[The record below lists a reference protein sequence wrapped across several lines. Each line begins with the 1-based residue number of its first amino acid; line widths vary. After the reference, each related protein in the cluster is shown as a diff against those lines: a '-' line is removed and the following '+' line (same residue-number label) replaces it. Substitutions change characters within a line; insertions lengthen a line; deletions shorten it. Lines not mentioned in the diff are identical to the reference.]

1 MSAQEWIE
9 VIVLVVCF
17 IAAALA
23 AGTETALTSVG
34 RLRVRFLAEQGSKG
48 AAILQKLR
56 ADPNRYLST
65 VLFTNTLALIVASTS
80 TTLLTDSL
88 FTHWNV
94 PSAWRLWLA
103 LVVSFVLSVILLIA
117 AEVTPKTLAIRY
129 AERVAL
135 ATAGPVDRLA
145 SFLGPILW
153 VVTIIS
159 RALTGGRA
167 ARAPF
172 LTEEELL
179 TLLHVSEEAGVIE
192 EQEHQMIHGI
202 IEIGDKTVREIMVP
216 RTDMVAIERTAT
228 LKDLVKVFKE
238 HRHTRMPVYE
248 EDLDHIVG
256 LLHAKDL
263 LLFYTLS
270 SSEKFDMDQILR
282 PIKFTPEQKKV
293 DELLLEMR
301 TEKVHMMIVVDEYG
315 GTAGLV
321 SMEDLLEEIVGEIR
335 DEYDSAEEDELVIL
349 NDREARV
356 DAGFPLEELNS
367 RLGLAIEESGDYDS
381 VGGYVHAMLGKIAV
395 AGDSFKGGRATW
407 TVEKVKG
414 RRIEIV
420 RLRSDQ
426 SWPEALRTRRCAAG
440 EGSWRPGRGR
450 AGAEDAGRTHR
461 RRGGTDV
468 ACGTD
473 CRAGGACMRGS
484 ASRRRGIRAHGDG
497 AGRARA
503 RDRSAARVG
512 LLPDGRARPSRVRAT
527 AHGVRVVREAPAG
540 AARGVQR

>member
-1 MSAQEWIE
+1 MNAQEWIE
-9 VIVLVVCF
+9 VVVLGVCF
-17 IAAALA
+17 VAAALA

-34 RLRVRFLAEQGSKG
+34 RLRVRFLAEQGSKS

-56 ADPNRYLST
+56 SDPNRYLST

-88 FTHWNV
+88 FSHWGV

-103 LVVSFVLSVILLIA
+103 LVVSFVLSVVLLIA

-153 VVTIIS
+153 AVTIIS

-167 ARAPF
+167 ARAPY
-172 LTEEELL
+172 LSEQELL
-179 TLLHVSEEAGVIE
+179 TLLHVSEEQGVIE

-216 RTDMVAIERTAT
+216 RTDIVAVDRLAELREVVRI
-228 LKDLVKVFKE
+228 FKE
-238 HRHTRMPVYE
+238 HSHTRLPVFE
-248 EDLDHIVG
+248 GDIDHVVG
-256 LLHAKDL
+256 LIHTKDL

-270 SSEKFDMDQILR
+270 SSQKFDMDKLLR
-282 PIKFTPEQKKV
+282 PIEFTPEQKKV
-293 DELLLEMR
+293 DELLHDMR
-301 TEKVHMMIVVDEYG
+301 TKKVHMQIVVDEYG

-321 SMEDLLEEIVGEIR
+321 TLEDLLEEIVGEIR
-335 DEYDSAEEDELVIL
+335 DEYDSAEEEELIIL
-349 NDREARV
+349 NDHEARV

-381 VGGYVHAMLGKIAV
+381 VGGYVHSVLGKIATP
-395 AGDSFKGGRATW
+395 GDSFKAGRARW

-414 RRIEIV
+414 RRIETI
-420 RLRSDQ
+420 RLTADQ
-426 SWPEALRTRRCAAG
+426 PWPTDALI
-440 EGSWRPGRGR
+440 
-450 AGAEDAGRTHR
+450 
-461 RRGGTDV
+461 
-468 ACGTD
+468 
-473 CRAGGACMRGS
+473 
-484 ASRRRGIRAHGDG
+484 ASGLAHPSQ
-497 AGRARA
+497 A
-503 RDRSAARVG
+503 
-512 LLPDGRARPSRVRAT
+512 DGRAD
-527 AHGVRVVREAPAG
+527 AHDTSDMEEPTGHIS
-540 AARGVQR
+540 